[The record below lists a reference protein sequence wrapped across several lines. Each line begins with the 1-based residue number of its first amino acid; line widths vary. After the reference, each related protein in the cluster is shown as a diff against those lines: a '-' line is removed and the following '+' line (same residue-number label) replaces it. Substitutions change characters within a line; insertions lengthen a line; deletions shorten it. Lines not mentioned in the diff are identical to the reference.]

1 MGGCR
6 LELSLAGVLGKYC
19 NTGEMLLNGAK
30 DKGRGQANTVVNKI
44 YEIVAAAAAAP
55 RQVGS
60 GQWAADRGG
69 GGGGGQRKDLN
80 RGNGN

>member
-1 MGGCR
+1 M
-6 LELSLAGVLGKYC
+6 SLAGVLGKYC

>member
-1 MGGCR
+1 MGACR

-44 YEIVAAAAAAP
+44 YEIVAAAAAP

-60 GQWAADRGG
+60 GQWAAHRGWRRRRRAEEG
-69 GGGGGQRKDLN
+69 LKPR
-80 RGNGN
+80 

>member
-6 LELSLAGVLGKYC
+6 LELSLAGVLSKYC

-44 YEIVAAAAAAP
+44 YEIVAAAAAP

-60 GQWAADRGG
+60 GQRTGVEAEAEEGRG
-69 GGGGGQRKDLN
+69 RT
-80 RGNGN
+80 

>member
-1 MGGCR
+1 
-6 LELSLAGVLGKYC
+6 
-19 NTGEMLLNGAK
+19 MLLNGAK

-44 YEIVAAAAAAP
+44 YEIVAAAAAAAP

-60 GQWAADRGG
+60 GQWRG